1 MALAEITPPT
11 RHAKRKPLSKKSD
24 IVVIPPVEGQKQLSP
39 KKGKR
44 RTKAFNTIE
53 LHPRKAE
60 PRKISKITQSVSKK
74 AKNPSRKDKKEASK
88 KAQKR
93 AIPAFDGQPRYEGGM
108 RFYQGGLPELGK
120 R

>member
-1 MALAEITPPT
+1 
-11 RHAKRKPLSKKSD
+11 
-24 IVVIPPVEGQKQLSP
+24 VIPPVQVRRQLSP

-60 PRKISKITQSVSKK
+60 PLKISKITQSVSKK
-74 AKNPSRKDKKEASK
+74 AKNPSRKDKREAPNHV
-88 KAQKR
+88 QR
-93 AIPAFDGQPRYEGGM
+93 HTILAFDGQPRYEGGM
-108 RFYQGGLPELGK
+108 RFFQGGLPELGK